1 MASCFASSDN
11 VLEGEVHVEAQEH
24 FYLETHAAIARP
36 GEDGE
41 MEIWA
46 STQGPAVNQVCH

>member
-46 STQGPAVNQVCH
+46 STQGPAVNQVCD